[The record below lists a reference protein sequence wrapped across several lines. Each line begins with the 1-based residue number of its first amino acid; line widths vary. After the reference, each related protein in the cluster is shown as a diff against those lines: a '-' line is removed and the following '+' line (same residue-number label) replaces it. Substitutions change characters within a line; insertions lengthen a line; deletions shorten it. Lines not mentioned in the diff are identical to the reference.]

1 MERNITV
8 DSITYL
14 NHNVV
19 HLVAQRP
26 KNFTFRPGQATELAL
41 AHPKWKDE
49 KRPFTF
55 TGLPEEDALEF
66 VIKVYPD
73 HDGVT
78 EQLPS
83 LEPGDQF
90 IIGDAWGAITYKG
103 PGTFIAGGA
112 GVTPFIAI
120 LRNLFQKGEIK
131 GNKLL
136 FANKKERDIFYKEHF
151 ENWLGDDFVNILSE
165 EKTDAHA
172 HGRIDSDFIKAQTS
186 DLGSYFYVCGPP
198 EMTKDVVGILRE
210 LGVDKDKIVTEDM
223 D

>member
-1 MERNITV
+1 MERNITL

-26 KNFTFRPGQATELAL
+26 KDFSFTPGQATEFAL

-55 TGLPEEDALEF
+55 TGLPKEDALEF

-73 HDGVT
+73 HHGVT
-78 EQLPS
+78 EQIPS
-83 LEPGDQF
+83 LEHGDQF
-90 IIGDAWGAITYKG
+90 IIGDAWGTIQYKG
-103 PGTFIAGGA
+103 PGVFIAGGA

-120 LRNLFQKGEIK
+120 LRNLAKNGDIE

-136 FANKKERDIFYKEHF
+136 FANKKQRDIFFKDNF

-165 EKTDAHA
+165 EKTDAYA
-172 HGRIDSDFIKAQTS
+172 HGRMDFEFLKAQIS
-186 DLGSYFYVCGPP
+186 DVDQYFYVCGPP
-198 EMTKDVVGILRE
+198 EMIDDVVGSLSKM
-210 LGVDKDKIVTEDM
+210 GVAKNKIVTEDM
-223 D
+223 